1 MNATAV
7 CIKSMS
13 CTPQTFREEN
23 FSYRSQCFLKLVRN
37 VTTRSNLEVHHCEFA
52 DDVLYDEDFNVWV
65 KLEDTY
71 AVLGITS
78 IHSALAGKLTAV
90 KFKELGTKIPK
101 GHVVATIE
109 SVKYFGAV
117 RTPLTGTLIEV
128 NDQLEE
134 EPSLANDYPYNKG
147 WFVKIEF
154 SSLEDEGKN
163 LNNAKNSVDKI
174 ELQIRELRVR
184 CFKAFPDYEM
194 WEIGVE
200 CAAVLSKLGDVMERC
215 QVGDVVH
222 VVSDDKFADI
232 EIARWADQTGQAL
245 LEARQEDEL
254 MHFIVKK
261 VK

>member
-1 MNATAV
+1 M
-7 CIKSMS
+7 
-13 CTPQTFREEN
+13 
-23 FSYRSQCFLKLVRN
+23 
-37 VTTRSNLEVHHCEFA
+37 EVHHCEFA

-65 KLEDTY
+65 KLEDAY

-90 KFKELGTKIPK
+90 KFKELGTKIQK
-101 GHVVATIE
+101 GHVVATME

-117 RTPLTGTLIEV
+117 RTPLTGMLIEV
-128 NDQLEE
+128 NDQLAKDPE
-134 EPSLANDYPYNKG
+134 LANDNPYDKG
-147 WFVKIEF
+147 WFVKIGF
-154 SSLEDEGKN
+154 SSLEDEGED
-163 LNNAKNSVDKI
+163 LNNPKNSVDKI
-174 ELQIRELRVR
+174 ELKIRELGVR

-200 CAAVLSKLGDVMERC
+200 CASVLSKLGDAMERC
-215 QVGDVVH
+215 KVGDVVH

-232 EIARWADQTGQAL
+232 EIARWSDQTGQAL
-245 LEARQEDEL
+245 LESRREDEL

>member
-1 MNATAV
+1 MA
-7 CIKSMS
+7 
-13 CTPQTFREEN
+13 
-23 FSYRSQCFLKLVRN
+23 
-37 VTTRSNLEVHHCEFA
+37 RSNLEVHHCEFA

-65 KLEDTY
+65 KLENTY

-78 IHSALAGKLTAV
+78 IHSALAGKLTGI

-101 GHVVATIE
+101 GHIVATME

-128 NDQLEE
+128 NGRLAK
-134 EPSLANDYPYNKG
+134 EPGLANDYPYSNG

-154 SSLEDEGKN
+154 SSLEDEGKDLSN
-163 LNNAKNSVDKI
+163 PKNSVDKI
-174 ELQIRELRVR
+174 ELQIRELGVR

-200 CAAVLSKLGDVMERC
+200 CAAVLSKLGDIMERC

-232 EIARWADQTGQAL
+232 EIARWSDQTGQAL
-245 LEARQEDEL
+245 LETRQEDQL